1 MGTPPIEAVALLT
14 PPEILGC
21 KRVLCI
27 QPHPDDNEIGMG
39 GIIARLAAASCEV
52 HYLTITNGNQ
62 GNRDRRAAAEETAA
76 QRRKETKA
84 AGQYLGAK
92 KFHFLDHDDG
102 SLDDVLGL
110 SAEIAAVIRRVRPEA
125 VFCPDPW
132 LPYEAHWDHVV
143 TGRAAANAF
152 LMSGRVRLPGGE
164 NTEPWNAQA
173 IGYYFSAQPN
183 TVIDISAWFDKKME
197 AVALHDSQIDE
208 QTLGM
213 YRIYF
218 QMKGAELAGNRGFAL
233 GEGLKVLSPLHS
245 HCFVDAVRI

>member
-1 MGTPPIEAVALLT
+1 METPPIDAAALLK

-39 GIIARLAAASCEV
+39 GIIARLAASSCEV
-52 HYLTITNGNQ
+52 HYLTVTNGSQ
-62 GNRDRRAAAEETAA
+62 GNRDRRATAEETAA
-76 QRRKETKA
+76 QRRKETQA
-84 AGQYLGAK
+84 AGRHLGARE
-92 KFHFLDHDDG
+92 FHFLDHEDG
-102 SLDDVLGL
+102 TLDDVLGL
-110 SAEIAAVIRRVRPEA
+110 SVEIAAVIRRVRPEA

-164 NTEPWNAQA
+164 NTEPWNARA

-213 YRIYF
+213 YRFYF
-218 QMKGAELAGNRGFAL
+218 QMKGVELAGDRGFAL
-233 GEGLKVLSPLHS
+233 GEGLKVLGPLHS
-245 HCFVDAVRI
+245 HCFVDA